1 MFQISDIATNLQLH
15 EDGIWYSSAQHPVSY
30 PDDGNRKFYAVEEE
44 SFWFLHRNNC
54 IIDVMHNY
62 PPGGPILDIGG
73 GNGFVSLALE
83 KSGLEP
89 ILLEPGHDGVINA
102 RARGL
107 PVILCSTLTDAGF
120 REASVPAA
128 GMFDVVEH
136 VQDDT
141 GFLRAVCRITAPG
154 ARVYLTVPAYNFLFS
169 SDDREA
175 GHHRRYSLG
184 SLARVLDSAGFDI
197 EYSTYIFSFLP
208 VPIFLLR
215 TFPTLLGLRNCASTA
230 RTQQEHQ
237 KPGGASGRL
246 LKWLCDRE
254 RRKLKNRGKIRFGG
268 SCLVVAH
275 RRR

>member
-73 GNGFVSLALE
+73 GNGFISLALE

-120 REASVPAA
+120 REASVTAA

-136 VQDDT
+136 VQDIKQRHGRFVSHAESCRQRKAKKHDCVGNQT
-141 GFLRAVCRITAPG
+141 G
-154 ARVYLTVPAYNFLFS
+154 N
-169 SDDREA
+169 
-175 GHHRRYSLG
+175 
-184 SLARVLDSAGFDI
+184 
-197 EYSTYIFSFLP
+197 P
-208 VPIFLLR
+208 VPDELAMHCICR
-215 TFPTLLGLRNCASTA
+215 VTDPA
-230 RTQQEHQ
+230 
-237 KPGGASGRL
+237 
-246 LKWLCDRE
+246 
-254 RRKLKNRGKIRFGG
+254 G
-268 SCLVVAH
+268 SHCTRSCFAAKVISL
-275 RRR
+275 